1 MLKSLLNF
9 FSPQVEAVEVVE
21 VVEVV
26 EEEEEVVANPGPEKT
41 EKIIITEGMIADSLN
56 PFKSYMSNILRRT
69 RAMNDS
75 RKHEAGERV
84 MGAAYKLFEW
94 LADPG
99 LSLGRGLM
107 FGNLLS
113 YYILIIDSTL
123 TIICEAGS
131 WTANSVLAACFWNP
145 NLIVDFVDRGLVI
158 LRGYKA
164 ATVLSYL
171 VQIKKLVVWRQRQAE
186 WDQNDVLKSSSY
198 EVDIF
203 VTISELKVISHSLF
217 SPHTHIYIH
226 THIIARLLRHD
237 SGMRRDS

>member
-1 MLKSLLNF
+1 
-9 FSPQVEAVEVVE
+9 VEVVE
-21 VVEVV
+21 VVV
-26 EEEEEVVANPGPEKT
+26 EEEEVVP
-41 EKIIITEGMIADSLN
+41 KITQEMIADSLDS
-56 PFKSYMSNILRRT
+56 FKSYISNILRRRRT
-69 RAMNDS
+69 RALNDP
-75 RKHEAGERV
+75 RRHEAGERI

-123 TIICEAGS
+123 TIICEAGP

-145 NLIVDFVDRGLVI
+145 NLIVDFVERGLVI

-171 VQIKKLVVWRQRQAE
+171 VQIRKLVGWRQKQAE

-203 VTISELKVISHSLF
+203 DTISELKVISHSLF
-217 SPHTHIYIH
+217 SPHTHIYIYTH
-226 THIIARLLRHD
+226 THA
-237 SGMRRDS
+237 

>member
-1 MLKSLLNF
+1 M
-9 FSPQVEAVEVVE
+9 V
-21 VVEVV
+21 
-26 EEEEEVVANPGPEKT
+26 EEEEVVANPGPEK
-41 EKIIITEGMIADSLN
+41 KKITEGMIADSLN
-56 PFKSYMSNILRRT
+56 SFKSCMIERLRRT
-69 RAMNDS
+69 RALNDP

-113 YYILIIDSTL
+113 YYILIIDPTL

-158 LRGYKA
+158 MRGYKA

-171 VQIKKLVVWRQRQAE
+171 VQIRKLVVWRQKQAE
-186 WDQNDVLKSSSY
+186 WDNEILRSSSY
-198 EVDIF
+198 QVDIF
-203 VTISELKVISHSLF
+203 DTISELEVISHSLF
-217 SPHTHIYIH
+217 SPHTHMYIH
-226 THIIARLLRHD
+226 THT
-237 SGMRRDS
+237 

>member
-1 MLKSLLNF
+1 M
-9 FSPQVEAVEVVE
+9 EVVE
-21 VVEVV
+21 VVV
-26 EEEEEVVANPGPEKT
+26 EEEEVVP
-41 EKIIITEGMIADSLN
+41 KITQEMIADSLDS
-56 PFKSYMSNILRRT
+56 FKSYISNILRRRRT
-69 RAMNDS
+69 RALNDP
-75 RKHEAGERV
+75 RRHEAGERI

-171 VQIKKLVVWRQRQAE
+171 VQINKLVVWRQRQAE

>member
-1 MLKSLLNF
+1 M
-9 FSPQVEAVEVVE
+9 EVVE
-21 VVEVV
+21 VVV
-26 EEEEEVVANPGPEKT
+26 EEEEVVP
-41 EKIIITEGMIADSLN
+41 KITQEMIADSLDS
-56 PFKSYMSNILRRT
+56 FKSYISNILRRRRT
-69 RAMNDS
+69 RALNDP
-75 RKHEAGERV
+75 RRHEAGERI

-145 NLIVDFVDRGLVI
+145 NLIVDFVERGLVI

-171 VQIKKLVVWRQRQAE
+171 VQIRKLVGWRQKQAE

>member
-1 MLKSLLNF
+1 
-9 FSPQVEAVEVVE
+9 VEVVE
-21 VVEVV
+21 VVV
-26 EEEEEVVANPGPEKT
+26 EEEEVVP
-41 EKIIITEGMIADSLN
+41 KITQEMIADSLDS
-56 PFKSYMSNILRRT
+56 FKSYISNILRRRRT
-69 RAMNDS
+69 RALNDP
-75 RKHEAGERV
+75 RRHEAGERI

-171 VQIKKLVVWRQRQAE
+171 VQINKLVVWRQRQAE

>member
-1 MLKSLLNF
+1 
-9 FSPQVEAVEVVE
+9 VEVVE
-21 VVEVV
+21 VVV
-26 EEEEEVVANPGPEKT
+26 EEEEVVP
-41 EKIIITEGMIADSLN
+41 KITQEMIADSLDS
-56 PFKSYMSNILRRT
+56 FKSYISNILRRRRT
-69 RAMNDS
+69 RALNDP
-75 RKHEAGERV
+75 RRHEAGERI

-171 VQIKKLVVWRQRQAE
+171 VQINKLVVWRQRQAE

-217 SPHTHIYIH
+217 SPHTHIYIYTH
-226 THIIARLLRHD
+226 THA
-237 SGMRRDS
+237 

>member
-26 EEEEEVVANPGPEKT
+26 EEEEEVVANPGPEK
-41 EKIIITEGMIADSLN
+41 ITEDMIADSLE
-56 PFKSYMSNILRRT
+56 PFKSYMSNMLRRK
-69 RAMNDS
+69 RVNDS

-84 MGAAYKLFEW
+84 MGAAYKLFAW

-145 NLIVDFVDRGLVI
+145 DLIVDFVDRGLVI

-171 VQIKKLVVWRQRQAE
+171 VQIRKLVVWRQKQAQ

-203 VTISELKVISHSLF
+203 VTISELKVISHSLS

-226 THIIARLLRHD
+226 THTHTHA
-237 SGMRRDS
+237 